1 MGTNGKNSKWAR
13 RVHAF
18 LGVVSA
24 LNLFVLIST
33 GFLLQHAAL
42 LRLDEKTISR
52 RILPSSYRPQDGQ
65 EGVRADIFVTDL
77 HSGRLLGTPGTIL
90 LDAITLAWMTLLLT
104 GLIMY
109 AGKLRAKQNA
119 AAQDSSGT
127 DDDKLLY

>member
-1 MGTNGKNSKWAR
+1 MGRNGKNGKLAR

-18 LGVVSA
+18 LGLVSA
-24 LNLFVLIST
+24 LNLFILIAT
-33 GFLLQHAAL
+33 GFLLQHASL
-42 LRLDEKTISR
+42 LKLDEKIISR

-77 HSGRLLGTPGTIL
+77 HSGRLLGKFGTVL

-104 GLIMY
+104 GLVMY

-119 AAQDSSGT
+119 AARDSSAP
-127 DDDKLLY
+127 DDE